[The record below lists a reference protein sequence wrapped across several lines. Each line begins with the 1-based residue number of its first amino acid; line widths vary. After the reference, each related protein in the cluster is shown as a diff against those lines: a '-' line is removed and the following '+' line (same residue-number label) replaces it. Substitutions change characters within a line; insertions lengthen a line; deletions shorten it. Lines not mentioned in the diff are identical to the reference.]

1 VLVRAILGIRRDV
14 PQGLASKAKIQ
25 RGPWFNEGAHSLRRD
40 TDAMTEQRVPT
51 KVELLARLT
60 ASRDHVLATV
70 RALPA
75 ESLERGRYENAW
87 NGRQILAH
95 VASIEWTYPRLI
107 DIARETGEREAA
119 ARDGGLPTR
128 AMRGGVDAYNDR
140 QVAKRAHLSAAELLD
155 EFERNRAATIRA
167 VEAADEE
174 LFARPVRSAGGFTGP
189 LAAVFHAVA
198 VEHVLG
204 HIRDLAGTGAIAR

>member
-1 VLVRAILGIRRDV
+1 MTERGA
-14 PQGLASKAKIQ
+14 PSKA
-25 RGPWFNEGAHSLRRD
+25 
-40 TDAMTEQRVPT
+40 
-51 KVELLARLT
+51 ELLARLT
-60 ASRDHVLATV
+60 ASRDHVVATV

-75 ESLERGRYENAW
+75 EALERGRYENGW

-107 DIARETGEREAA
+107 DIARETGETD
-119 ARDGGLPTR
+119 ARGGELPTR

-204 HIRDLAGTGAIAR
+204 HIRDLAGSGAIAR

>member
-1 VLVRAILGIRRDV
+1 MRGELS
-14 PQGLASKAKIQ
+14 QG
-25 RGPWFNEGAHSLRRD
+25 D
-40 TDAMTEQRVPT
+40 TDAMTDPRVPS
-51 KVELLARLT
+51 KAELLARLK

-75 ESLERGRYENAW
+75 ESLERGRYENGW

-107 DIARETGEREAA
+107 DIARETGETEAA

-140 QVAKRAHLSAAELLD
+140 QVAKRAHLSAGELLD

-174 LFARPVRSAGGFTGP
+174 LLARPVRSAGGFTGP
-189 LAAVFHAVA
+189 LAAVFQAVA

-204 HIRDLAGTGAIAR
+204 HIRDLAGSGASAR